1 LQRRRTPESTDR
13 SKSSL
18 APSSGVITP
27 VRPISAD
34 GQQLPRIA
42 PSADA
47 GERDELAGHLDDMAR
62 TIEPVDARAADRMR
76 VLARAV
82 ATDEGRQ
89 RWAEVDLRRAFNT
102 ERLAYAYALKHEGGY
117 AHSTIAG
124 ADRVRN
130 VLVLMPILLTWFA
143 LAEASKAYS
152 AFIAANPDEVRKPF
166 LLLWEQG
173 FGGYA
178 SRLAPS
184 FSTVALIDA
193 VLIAIIIILTLYSH
207 GRREA
212 REEKVDQT
220 AERFQA
226 DLDNVLAEASVV
238 LAVDRASR
246 PALLARGVERL
257 VDRFEQNSQE
267 LLTRL
272 RVEHD
277 RLEQLAGRRERE
289 FADFGVFA
297 SGMRAGAEET
307 HRLLVELRQVSAGL
321 QTALEDLTSE
331 VSSSVDQGRTLL
343 KAVQGLEQLTVANLQ
358 SDQTLTRQIAT
369 AAEALVEAA
378 DKGMAGADAAAQA
391 SRVATE
397 AVRGISVI
405 AQDLAG
411 SHTRMERAVSEEAEA
426 NSKLADALRGNAG
439 GMAASARAL
448 GEIEGGLNGLRDELV
463 RLSAGTGSQ
472 AQTLNNL
479 LEQQASIATGLA
491 QVARDISTISLRTAQ
506 RQDEVSRDVGVL
518 VDRLDQVVQGLGR
531 GVGIAPASE
540 STEAAPQG
548 RLDPERLWPRRR
560 S

>member
-1 LQRRRTPESTDR
+1 MQRRRTANTAERVLPDIGPTG
-13 SKSSL
+13 
-18 APSSGVITP
+18 GVITP
-27 VRPISAD
+27 VRPEV
-34 GQQLPRIA
+34 
-42 PSADA
+42 A
-47 GERDELAGHLDDMAR
+47 GFGGGRPGGASDQNERD
-62 TIEPVDARAADRMR
+62 
-76 VLARAV
+76 VLARNLEEMAGTLEELDPRSSERMRSLGR
-82 ATDEGRQ
+82 AIGTDEGRQ

-102 ERLAYAYALKHEGGY
+102 ERLAYVYALEQEGGY
-117 AHSTIAG
+117 AHSTIAA
-124 ADRVRN
+124 ADWLRN
-130 VLVLMPILLTWFA
+130 MMVLAPIFLTWFA
-143 LAEASKAYS
+143 LALASRDYEE
-152 AFIAANPDEVRKPF
+152 FLTLYPDEVRQPF
-166 LLLWEQG
+166 LVLWERG
-173 FGGYA
+173 FGGLSEWY
-178 SRLAPS
+178 APS

-193 VLIAIIIILTLYSH
+193 FLIGVIIVLTFYSH

-220 AERFQA
+220 AEHFQA
-226 DLDNVLAEASVV
+226 DLDNVLAEAAVV
-238 LAVDRASR
+238 LAMGRGSR

-277 RLEQLAGRRERE
+277 RLGELASRRERE

-307 HRLLVELRQVSAGL
+307 HRLLVELRQVSSGL

-378 DKGMAGADAAAQA
+378 DKGIAGADAAAQA
-391 SRVATE
+391 SRVATD
-397 AVRGISVI
+397 AVRGIGAI
-405 AQDLAG
+405 AQDLAA
-411 SHTRMERAVSEEAEA
+411 SQTRVERAVAEEAET
-426 NSKLADALRGNAG
+426 NSRLAEAMRGSAG

-448 GEIEGGLNGLRDELV
+448 GEIEGGLTGLRDELG
-463 RLSAGTGSQ
+463 RLAGSTADQ
-472 AQTLNNL
+472 AQTLQSL
-479 LEQQASIATGLA
+479 LDEQASIATELTK
-491 QVARDISTISLRTAQ
+491 VARDISAISARTAQ
-506 RQDEVSRDVGVL
+506 RQDDVARTTGEL
-518 VDRLDQVVQGLGR
+518 VERLDRVLRGLGR
-531 GVGIAPASE
+531 TAGIEVEEP
-540 STEAAPQG
+540 AAPG

>member
-1 LQRRRTPESTDR
+1 MPDMAQ
-13 SKSSL
+13 
-18 APSSGVITP
+18 AGGIITP
-27 VRPISAD
+27 VRPDVTGDFRSSRSSSPGSDPAEREH
-34 GQQLPRIA
+34 LA
-42 PSADA
+42 EHLEEMA
-47 GERDELAGHLDDMAR
+47 GTLD
-62 TIEPVDARAADRMR
+62 TVDTRAAERMR
-76 VLARAV
+76 ALARAV

-89 RWAEVDLRRAFNT
+89 RWAEVDLRRVFNT
-102 ERLAYAYALKHEGGY
+102 ERLSYALALQREGGY

-124 ADRVRN
+124 ADRLRN

-143 LAEASKAYS
+143 LAEASRAYERFLAIS
-152 AFIAANPDEVRKPF
+152 PDDVRQPF
-166 LLLWEQG
+166 LLLWERG
-173 FGGYA
+173 FGGQA
-178 SRLAPS
+178 SVLAPT

-193 VLIAIIIILTLYSH
+193 VLIAIIIALTLYSH

-212 REEKVDQT
+212 REEKIDKT
-220 AERFQA
+220 AERFQS

-238 LAVDRASR
+238 LAVDRGSR

-307 HRLLVELRQVSAGL
+307 HRLLVELRQVSSGL
-321 QTALEDLTSE
+321 STALEDLTSE

-358 SDQTLTRQIAT
+358 SDQTLTRQIAS

-378 DKGMAGADAAAQA
+378 DKGIAGADAAAQA

-397 AVRGISVI
+397 AVRGIGAI
-405 AQDLAG
+405 AQELAT
-411 SHTRMERAVSEEAEA
+411 SHSRVEHAVAAEAEA
-426 NSKLADALRGNAG
+426 NSRLAEAMRGNAG
-439 GMAASARAL
+439 GMAASARTL
-448 GEIEGGLNGLRDELV
+448 GEIEDGLGGLRDELH
-463 RLSAGTGSQ
+463 RLVSSTAGQT
-472 AQTLNNL
+472 QTLSGL
-479 LEQQASIATGLA
+479 LEEQASISTGLS
-491 QVARDISTISLRTAQ
+491 QVARDISTISMRTAQ
-506 RQDEVSRDVGVL
+506 RQDDVSRDVGTL
-518 VDRLDQVVQGLGR
+518 VERLDRVIQGLAR
-531 GVGIAPASE
+531 GTGIDVEEP
-540 STEAAPQG
+540 TPQG

>member
-1 LQRRRTPESTDR
+1 MPDF
-13 SKSSL
+13 
-18 APSSGVITP
+18 APTGGVITP
-27 VRPISAD
+27 VRPDVGGGFRAPRPPGDSP
-34 GQQLPRIA
+34 GQGVRDALARNLEEMAGTLTTLDPRA
-42 PSADA
+42 S
-47 GERDELAGHLDDMAR
+47 
-62 TIEPVDARAADRMR
+62 DRMR
-76 VLARAV
+76 GLARAI

-89 RWAEVDLRRAFNT
+89 SWAEVDLRRAFNT
-102 ERLAYAYALKHEGGY
+102 ERLAYVYALEREGGY

-124 ADRVRN
+124 ADRLRN

-152 AFIAANPDEVRKPF
+152 SYITLNPEEVRQPF

-173 FGGYA
+173 FGGQA

-193 VLIAIIIILTLYSH
+193 VLIAFIIGLTLYSH

-220 AERFQA
+220 AEHFQA
-226 DLDNVLAEASVV
+226 DLDNVLAEASVA
-238 LAVDRASR
+238 LAVDRGSR

-257 VDRFEQNSQE
+257 VDRFEHNSQE

-277 RLEQLAGRRERE
+277 RLEQLASRRERE

-307 HRLLVELRQVSAGL
+307 HRLLVELRQVSSGL

-343 KAVQGLEQLTVANLQ
+343 KAVQSLEQLTVANLQ
-358 SDQTLTRQIAT
+358 SDQTLTRQIAN

-378 DKGMAGADAAAQA
+378 DKGIAGADAAAQA

-397 AVRGISVI
+397 AVRGIGAI
-405 AQDLAG
+405 AQDLAA
-411 SHTRMERAVSEEAEA
+411 SQTRVERAVSEEAEA
-426 NSKLADALRGNAG
+426 NTKLADALRGSAG
-439 GMAASARAL
+439 GMAASARTL
-448 GEIEGGLNGLRDELV
+448 GEIEGGLGGLRDELG
-463 RLSAGTGSQ
+463 RLATGTAGQ
-472 AQTLNNL
+472 AQTLNGL
-479 LEQQASIATGLA
+479 LEEQAAIATGLS
-491 QVARDISTISLRTAQ
+491 QVARDISTISMRTAQ
-506 RQDEVSRDVGVL
+506 RQEEVSRDVGSL
-518 VDRLDQVVQGLGR
+518 VERLDRVVQGLGR
-531 GVGIAPASE
+531 TAGVEGEEPS
-540 STEAAPQG
+540 PPG

>member
-1 LQRRRTPESTDR
+1 
-13 SKSSL
+13 
-18 APSSGVITP
+18 VITP
-27 VRPISAD
+27 VRPDVTGDFRPARAGND
-34 GQQLPRIA
+34 GSGPG
-42 PSADA
+42 S
-47 GERDELAGHLDDMAR
+47 GEQEELANNLDGMSD
-62 TIEPVDARAADRMR
+62 TLGEVDPRSAERMR
-76 VLARAV
+76 SLAHAI

-102 ERLAYAYALKHEGGY
+102 ERLAYAFALRHEGGY
-117 AHSTIAG
+117 AHSTIAS
-124 ADRVRN
+124 ADRIRN

-143 LAEASKAYS
+143 LAEASKAYN
-152 AFIAANPDEVRKPF
+152 AFLAQNPDEIRQPF
-166 LLLWEQG
+166 LLLWERG
-173 FGGYA
+173 FGGF
-178 SRLAPS
+178 SSPLAPS

-193 VLIAIIIILTLYSH
+193 VLIAVIIALTLYSH

-212 REEKVDQT
+212 REEKIDQT

-226 DLDNVLAEASVV
+226 DLDNVLAEASVA
-238 LAVDRASR
+238 LAVDRGSR

-277 RLEQLAGRRERE
+277 RLEHLATRRERE
-289 FADFGVFA
+289 FSDFGVFA

-307 HRLLVELRQVSAGL
+307 HKLLVELRQVSSGL

-343 KAVQGLEQLTVANLQ
+343 TAVQGLEQLTVANLQ

-378 DKGMAGADAAAQA
+378 DKGLAGADAAAQA

-397 AVRGISVI
+397 AMRGIGVM
-405 AQDLAG
+405 AQDLAA
-411 SHTRMERAVSEEAEA
+411 SQLRVERAVADEAEA
-426 NSKLADALRGNAG
+426 NGRLADALRGNAG

-448 GEIEGGLNGLRDELV
+448 GEIEGGLGGLRDELG
-463 RLSAGTGSQ
+463 RLAVQSTSQ
-472 AQTLNNL
+472 AQTLNGL
-479 LEQQASIATGLA
+479 LEQQASVATGLA
-491 QVARDISTISLRTAQ
+491 QVARDISTISMRTAQ
-506 RQDEVSRDVGVL
+506 RQDDVSRDIGSL
-518 VDRLDQVVQGLGR
+518 VERLDRLVRGLGEKA
-531 GVGIAPASE
+531 GLE
-540 STEAAPQG
+540 TEEPGPQS

>member
-1 LQRRRTPESTDR
+1 MPDI
-13 SKSSL
+13 
-18 APSSGVITP
+18 APAGGVITP
-27 VRPISAD
+27 VRPAVASSFRSPR
-34 GQQLPRIA
+34 LPGDT
-42 PSADA
+42 PDQ
-47 GERDELAGHLDDMAR
+47 GERDELAENLEGMAGTLTTLD
-62 TIEPVDARAADRMR
+62 PRASDRMR
-76 VLARAV
+76 SLARAIE
-82 ATDEGRQ
+82 TDDGRQ

-102 ERLAYAYALKHEGGY
+102 ERLAYVYALEREGGY

-124 ADRVRN
+124 ADRLRN

-152 AFIAANPDEVRKPF
+152 AYITLNPDEVRQPF

-173 FGGYA
+173 FGGQA
-178 SRLAPS
+178 SAFAPS

-193 VLIAIIIILTLYSH
+193 VLIAIIIGLTLYSH

-220 AERFQA
+220 AEHFQA
-226 DLDNVLAEASVV
+226 DLDNVLAEASVA
-238 LAVDRASR
+238 LAVDRGSR

-257 VDRFEQNSQE
+257 VDRFEHNSQE

-277 RLEQLAGRRERE
+277 RLEQLASRRERE

-307 HRLLVELRQVSAGL
+307 HRLLVELRQVSSGL

-358 SDQTLTRQIAT
+358 SDQTLTRQIAN

-378 DKGMAGADAAAQA
+378 DKGIAGADAAAQA

-397 AVRGISVI
+397 AVRGIGAI
-405 AQDLAG
+405 AQDLAA
-411 SHTRMERAVSEEAEA
+411 SQTRVERAVSEEAEA

-448 GEIEGGLNGLRDELV
+448 GEIEGGLGGLRDELN
-463 RLSAGTGSQ
+463 RLANGTTGQ
-472 AQTLNNL
+472 TQTLNGL
-479 LEQQASIATGLA
+479 LEEQAAIATGLS
-491 QVARDISTISLRTAQ
+491 QVARDISTISMRTAQ
-506 RQDEVSRDVGVL
+506 RQDDVSRDVGSL
-518 VDRLDQVVQGLGR
+518 VERLDRVIQGLGR
-531 GVGIAPASE
+531 TAGIEVEEPAS
-540 STEAAPQG
+540 PG

>member
-1 LQRRRTPESTDR
+1 MQRRRTTNTAERVLPDIGP
-13 SKSSL
+13 
-18 APSSGVITP
+18 AGGVITP
-27 VRPISAD
+27 VRPEVGDFGSGWVPGGGGSDQNERNTLARNLEEMAGTLEELD
-34 GQQLPRIA
+34 PR
-42 PSADA
+42 SS
-47 GERDELAGHLDDMAR
+47 E
-62 TIEPVDARAADRMR
+62 RMR
-76 VLARAV
+76 SLARAV

-102 ERLAYAYALKHEGGY
+102 ERLAYVYALEREGGY
-117 AHSTIAG
+117 AHSTIAA

-130 VLVLMPILLTWFA
+130 ILVLAPILLTWFA
-143 LAEASKAYS
+143 LAMASRDYD
-152 AFIAANPDEVRKPF
+152 AFLALNPDEVRQPF
-166 LLLWEQG
+166 LVLWERG
-173 FGGYA
+173 FGGE
-178 SRLAPS
+178 SSWFAPS

-193 VLIAIIIILTLYSH
+193 VLIAIIIGLTFYSH

-212 REEKVDQT
+212 REEQVDQT
-220 AERFQA
+220 AEHFQA
-226 DLDNVLAEASVV
+226 DLDNVLAEASVA
-238 LAVDRASR
+238 LAMDRGSR

-277 RLEQLAGRRERE
+277 RLEQLASRRERE

-307 HRLLVELRQVSAGL
+307 HRLLVELRQVSSGL

-358 SDQTLTRQIAT
+358 SDQALTRQIAT

-378 DKGMAGADAAAQA
+378 DKGIAGADAAAQA
-391 SRVATE
+391 SRVATD
-397 AVRGISVI
+397 AVRGIGAI
-405 AQDLAG
+405 AQDLAA
-411 SHTRMERAVSEEAEA
+411 SQTRVERAVAEEAEA
-426 NSKLADALRGNAG
+426 NSRLADAMRGSAG

-448 GEIEGGLNGLRDELV
+448 GEIEGGLGGLRDELG
-463 RLSAGTGSQ
+463 RLASGTAGQ
-472 AQTLNNL
+472 AQILQSL
-479 LEQQASIATGLA
+479 LDEQTSIATELTK
-491 QVARDISTISLRTAQ
+491 VARDISAISVRTAQ
-506 RQDEVSRDVGVL
+506 RQDEVSKNAGEL
-518 VDRLDQVVQGLGR
+518 LERLDRVLRGLGR
-531 GVGIAPASE
+531 TAGVELEEPPAP
-540 STEAAPQG
+540 G

>member
-1 LQRRRTPESTDR
+1 MPDLPP
-13 SKSSL
+13 
-18 APSSGVITP
+18 AGVITP
-27 VRPISAD
+27 VRPDI
-34 GQQLPRIA
+34 
-42 PSADA
+42 A
-47 GERDELAGHLDDMAR
+47 GEILSPRSPAGNEALPGERRELAESLNELSRTLD
-62 TIEPVDARAADRMR
+62 PVDERAAERMR
-76 VLARAV
+76 ALARAV

-102 ERLAYAYALKHEGGY
+102 ERIAYAYALDKEGGY

-124 ADRVRN
+124 ADRLRN
-130 VLVLMPILLTWFA
+130 ILVLVPILLTWFA
-143 LAEASKAYS
+143 LAEATKAYN
-152 AFIAANPDEVRKPF
+152 AFIAQNPDEIRLPF
-166 LLLWEQG
+166 LLLWERG
-173 FGGYA
+173 FGGHA
-178 SRLAPS
+178 SQLAPS

-193 VLIAIIIILTLYSH
+193 VIIAVIIGLTLSSH

-212 REEKVDQT
+212 REEQIDKT

-226 DLDNVLAEASVV
+226 ELDNTLAEAAVV
-238 LAVDRASR
+238 LAVDRGSR

-257 VDRFEQNSQE
+257 VDRFELSSQE

-277 RLEQLAGRRERE
+277 RLEQLAARRERE

-331 VSSSVDQGRTLL
+331 VSQSVDQGRTLL
-343 KAVQGLEQLTVANLQ
+343 QAVQGLEQLTVASAQ
-358 SDQTLTRQIAT
+358 SDQALTRQIASAAT
-369 AAEALVEAA
+369 ALADAA
-378 DKGMAGADAAAQA
+378 ATGLAGADAAAQA

-397 AVRGISVI
+397 AMRGIGAI
-405 AQDLAG
+405 AENLAA
-411 SHTRMERAVSEEAEA
+411 SQTRVERAVADEAEA
-426 NSKLADALRGNAG
+426 NGRLAESLRGNAG

-448 GEIEGGLNGLRDELV
+448 AEIEGGLGGLRDELG
-463 RLSAGTGSQ
+463 RLAAGTTGQ
-472 AQTLNNL
+472 AETLSSL

-491 QVARDISTISLRTAQ
+491 QVAHDISTISMRTAQ
-506 RQDEVSRDVGVL
+506 RQDEVSRDVGTL
-518 VDRLDQVVQGLGR
+518 VDRLDRVLQGLGR
-531 GVGIAPASE
+531 VNPALATDDAEPASP
-540 STEAAPQG
+540 A